1 MMFIVKWVTIIGGLI
16 WGAIT
21 LYPKIDAFIDVK
33 KTTSNIVKSVHDGIR
48 TNQNENENEKN

>member
-1 MMFIVKWVTIIGGLI
+1 MMFIVKWVTIIGGLV
-16 WGAIT
+16 WGAIM

-33 KTTSNIVKSVHDGIR
+33 KTTANIVKDVRDGIR